1 MLDCTRSEAAVLN
14 RPPQFLVQTVTSLI
28 IGIIYSAGLAF
39 SKVAK
44 SRNSTGFAVSVV
56 QVLLYT
62 ALFYGGNW
70 FASHY
75 IDYDSW
81 NATSIASLLSF
92 LAMIVY
98 GALQMPGKLLLA
110 RTSAWRPYFM
120 EASIALG
127 VPVPANE
134 RVAFARKCKAGIVK
148 VDTYG
153 DFLKL
158 LADRARG
165 HDIAGSSVD

>member
-1 MLDCTRSEAAVLN
+1 MARLL
-14 RPPQFLVQTVTSLI
+14 QT
-28 IGIIYSAGLAF
+28 A
-39 SKVAK
+39 
-44 SRNSTGFAVSVV
+44 N
-56 QVLLYT
+56 
-62 ALFYGGNW
+62 
-70 FASHY
+70 
-75 IDYDSW
+75 
-81 NATSIASLLSF
+81 
-92 LAMIVY
+92 
-98 GALQMPGKLLLA
+98 LA

-158 LADRARG
+158 LAVQARG